1 MLSAVIVSVQMESDM
16 VARPLLSL
24 AKLKVTLESRLL
36 FLIFNLE
43 NSESF
48 PSTALAPLRR
58 NTKICLINCSENR
71 LNSKNGMAERVRLGK
86 T

>member
-1 MLSAVIVSVQMESDM
+1 MLSAVMVSVQMESDM

-43 NSESF
+43 NLESF
-48 PSTALAPLRR
+48 SSTALAPLRR
-58 NTKICLINCSENR
+58 NQNMSNLLFREQTEL
-71 LNSKNGMAERVRLGK
+71 
-86 T
+86 

>member
-1 MLSAVIVSVQMESDM
+1 MLSAVMVSVQMESDM

-43 NSESF
+43 NLESF
-48 PSTALAPLRR
+48 SSTALAPLRR
-58 NTKICLINCSENR
+58 NPNMSNQPF
-71 LNSKNGMAERVRLGK
+71 
-86 T
+86 

>member
-43 NSESF
+43 N
-48 PSTALAPLRR
+48 
-58 NTKICLINCSENR
+58 
-71 LNSKNGMAERVRLGK
+71 
-86 T
+86 

>member
-1 MLSAVIVSVQMESDM
+1 MLSVVMVSVQMESDM
-16 VARPLLSL
+16 VAHPLLSL
-24 AKLKVTLESRLL
+24 AKLKVTLKSRLL

-48 PSTALAPLRR
+48 PSTALAPLKR
-58 NTKICLINCSENR
+58 NTKKCLINCSENR
-71 LNSKNGMAERVRLGK
+71 LNSKNGMAEHVHLRK